1 MKTHEIVWMMILI
14 AMMAF
19 VFGTMIAPKAHAVNE
34 ETVSDIVS
42 AAHEAAELY
51 DVPAELILAMID
63 VESGFNPDAKNG
75 KCIGLMQINTIN
87 LDWLNSEF
95 ERELD
100 LYDINDN
107 VRAGSY
113 ILAGYYHKYG
123 INYALMAYS
132 GGGNYA
138 RKLWDKGVRET
149 RYVRS
154 VLKSM
159 TDFACL

>member
-1 MKTHEIVWMMILI
+1 MFFFLFR
-14 AMMAF
+14 F
-19 VFGTMIAPKAHAVNE
+19 VLSE
-34 ETVSDIVS
+34 
-42 AAHEAAELY
+42 
-51 DVPAELILAMID
+51 
-63 VESGFNPDAKNG
+63 
-75 KCIGLMQINTIN
+75 
-87 LDWLNSEF
+87 WLWKERNDHNS
-95 ERELD
+95 
-100 LYDINDN
+100 YDINDN

-138 RKLWDKGVRET
+138 RKLWAKGVRET